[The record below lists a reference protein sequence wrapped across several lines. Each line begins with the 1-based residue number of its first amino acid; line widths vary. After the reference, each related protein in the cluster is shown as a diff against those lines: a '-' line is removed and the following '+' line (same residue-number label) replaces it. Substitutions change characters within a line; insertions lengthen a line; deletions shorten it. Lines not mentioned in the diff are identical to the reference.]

1 MFNFDD
7 ITSKDNNK
15 TWPYRAL
22 IIGPIGSGKT
32 KCSLNLIQ
40 QDNNVIDKIHLYAK
54 DLEEPK
60 YQLLIKKREQTGIK
74 YLQDKN
80 SLTEY

>member
-1 MFNFDD
+1 MFNFDN

-22 IIGPIGSGKT
+22 MIGLSGSGKT
-32 KCSLNLIQ
+32 NCLLNLIQ
-40 QDNNVIDKIHLYAK
+40 QNNNVIGKIYLYAN

-60 YQLLIKKREQTGIK
+60 YQLLIKKENKQ
-74 YLQDKN
+74 
-80 SLTEY
+80 E